1 MFFLQFIVNFQYNF
15 IRLKIIYYLYNN
27 YASICDIICRYGKNL
42 LYSF

>member
-27 YASICDIICRYGKNL
+27 YANIYGIICRYGKNL